1 MPGHLRDYFVVLPDS
16 AAGAAVAGRLP
27 VRESTGRSAAQE
39 STGPAA
45 AGGDGLTVLHP
56 SGR

>member
-39 STGPAA
+39 STGLPRRGAT
-45 AGGDGLTVLHP
+45 G
-56 SGR
+56 